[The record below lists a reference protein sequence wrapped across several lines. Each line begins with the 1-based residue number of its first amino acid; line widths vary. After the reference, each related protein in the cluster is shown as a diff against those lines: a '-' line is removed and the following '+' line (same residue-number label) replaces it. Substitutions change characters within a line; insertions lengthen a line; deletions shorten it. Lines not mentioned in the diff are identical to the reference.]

1 MKETRGTAESC
12 RKPRSPSLRLGCGGE
27 RAEFAGKN
35 DLQVN
40 EFYKI
45 ATEALG
51 SCVSVDTA
59 RGVWEASSNKQGLT
73 NLLGEKT

>member
-1 MKETRGTAESC
+1 MEETRGTAESC
-12 RKPRSPSLRLGCGGE
+12 RKPASSPLPLGGGDE
-27 RAEFAGKN
+27 RAKFAGPD

-45 ATEALG
+45 ATAALG

-59 RGVWEASSNKQGLT
+59 KGVWEASSNKQGLT